1 MSSAAE
7 EITNYYTDPRT
18 HPSCTTNHPRSKCG
32 DPRCAGRTRCF
43 YDCRGCPCMPKNKI
57 MADKETERVAAKKTE
72 EDTFKEWDDAK
83 ENQKEFTKKI
93 MKRKEWEGKKD
104 EQHEKLV
111 NLTELNK
118 MVEDSWCKYM
128 LARDKHSEIIKAL
141 N

>member
-1 MSSAAE
+1 
-7 EITNYYTDPRT
+7 
-18 HPSCTTNHPRSKCG
+18 
-32 DPRCAGRTRCF
+32 
-43 YDCRGCPCMPKNKI
+43 

-93 MKRKEWEGKKD
+93 LKIKELEKKD
-104 EQHEKLV
+104 GQHEKLV
-111 NLTELNK
+111 NLAELNK